1 MAAVQIVLILIVL
14 LFFLLLCFLF
24 AGLETGMLSLD
35 QIKLEQEAKKSKSK
49 AAILQFVRQP
59 DKFLGTT
66 LIGNNISN
74 VIMASLST
82 YLVNRF
88 FAPFF
93 DARYTSLVV
102 GIIVLI
108 FGEIAPK
115 AIFRDNA
122 ETLVPLLFPFLQFL
136 YYLLKPFVMVVTLL
150 NNFLRK
156 LLKLEEGYQYDYLTK
171 DDLSFLLSQTANTEI
186 EDNQMEMIE
195 DALDFTE
202 LEAGNV
208 MIPRTDIVAIQE
220 KTPLSEVINII
231 RKEGFTRYPVY
242 RNNIDDIIGILI
254 IFDILKKDYT
264 PEMTAGDII
273 HEPFFAPVF
282 DARYTSLVV
291 GIIVLIFG
299 EIAPKAIFRDNAET
313 LVPLL
318 FPFLQ
323 FLYYLLKPFVMVVTL
338 LNNFL
343 RKLLK
348 LEEGYQYD
356 YLTKDDLSFLLS
368 QAANTEIEDNQ
379 MEMIEDALDFTELE
393 AENVMVPRTDIVAI
407 QEKTPLAEVI
417 NIVRKEGFTRYP
429 VYRNNID
436 DIIGILIIFDIL
448 KKDYTLEMAAG
459 DIIHEPFFAPEN
471 IDLDVLLK
479 EMQTKQRSM
488 AIIVDSF
495 GGTAG
500 IVTMEDILEEI
511 VGDIE
516 DEYDTDEDE
525 HSVQQVGP
533 NTWLVAA
540 DTEIDKLADDYG
552 IELPEGDYET
562 IAGLILDRLEK
573 IPHQGQVINVPPY
586 KIQVLQATSKQI
598 IKVKIHKTNKIEV

>member
-59 DKFLGTT
+59 DKFLGTI

-82 YLVNRF
+82 YLVNR
-88 FAPFF
+88 
-93 DARYTSLVV
+93 L
-102 GIIVLI
+102 
-108 FGEIAPK
+108 
-115 AIFRDNA
+115 
-122 ETLVPLLFPFLQFL
+122 
-136 YYLLKPFVMVVTLL
+136 
-150 NNFLRK
+150 
-156 LLKLEEGYQYDYLTK
+156 
-171 DDLSFLLSQTANTEI
+171 
-186 EDNQMEMIE
+186 
-195 DALDFTE
+195 
-202 LEAGNV
+202 
-208 MIPRTDIVAIQE
+208 
-220 KTPLSEVINII
+220 
-231 RKEGFTRYPVY
+231 
-242 RNNIDDIIGILI
+242 
-254 IFDILKKDYT
+254 
-264 PEMTAGDII
+264 
-273 HEPFFAPVF
+273 FAPVF

-368 QAANTEIEDNQ
+368 QTANTEIEDNQ

>member
-1 MAAVQIVLILIVL
+1 MTLVQIVLILLIIF
-14 LFFLLLCFLF
+14 FFLLLSFLF
-24 AGLETGMLSLD
+24 AGLETGMLSVD

-82 YLVNRF
+82 YLANRLLS
-88 FAPFF
+88 PVF

-102 GIIVLI
+102 GIVVLI

-122 ETLVPLLFPFLQFL
+122 ETLVPLLFPLLQFF
-136 YYLLKPFVMVVTLL
+136 YYILKPFVLIVTWL

-171 DDLSFLLSQTANTEI
+171 DDLSFLLSEAANGETD
-186 EDNQMEMIE
+186 DNQMEMIE

-202 LEAGNV
+202 LDAGNV
-208 MIPRTDIVAIQE
+208 MIPRTDIVAVQE
-220 KTPLSEVINII
+220 KTPLSEVINIA

-242 RNNIDDIIGILI
+242 RNNLDDIIGILI
-254 IFDILKKDYT
+254 IFDILKKDCT

-273 HEPFFAPVF
+273 HEPLF
-282 DARYTSLVV
+282 
-291 GIIVLIFG
+291 
-299 EIAPKAIFRDNAET
+299 
-313 LVPLL
+313 VP
-318 FPFLQ
+318 
-323 FLYYLLKPFVMVVTL
+323 
-338 LNNFL
+338 
-343 RKLLK
+343 
-348 LEEGYQYD
+348 
-356 YLTKDDLSFLLS
+356 
-368 QAANTEIEDNQ
+368 
-379 MEMIEDALDFTELE
+379 
-393 AENVMVPRTDIVAI
+393 ENV
-407 QEKTPLAEVI
+407 
-417 NIVRKEGFTRYP
+417 
-429 VYRNNID
+429 
-436 DIIGILIIFDIL
+436 
-448 KKDYTLEMAAG
+448 
-459 DIIHEPFFAPEN
+459 
-471 IDLDVLLK
+471 DLDVLLK

-525 HSVQQVGP
+525 NAVQKVGL
-533 NTWLVAA
+533 NTWLVAG

-562 IAGLILDRLEK
+562 IAGLILDRLER
-573 IPHQGQVINVPPY
+573 IPHQGQVISVPPY
-586 KIQVLQATSKQI
+586 NIQVLQTTSRQI
-598 IKVKIHKTNKIEV
+598 IKVKIHKTTKIEVKE